1 MKMIPSKILVLLI
14 LLTSC
19 GFKVVDKSK
28 QNNFFINKINTE
40 GDRRVNFI
48 LKNELLNN
56 SVKNSQNQIRLDIN
70 SKKVKTIK
78 EKNIKNQV
86 TKYEINLNIDLKVK
100 FANTNREFNVSSSSN
115 GDYSVADNYSST
127 LSNEKKLIENLVE
140 NISEDI
146 LKKIGSK
153 INDL

>member
-1 MKMIPSKILVLLI
+1 MRKIQPKILILLI

-19 GFKVVDKSK
+19 GFKVIDNSK
-28 QNNFFINKINTE
+28 QSDFYINEINTV

-48 LKNELLNN
+48 LKNEL
-56 SVKNSQNQIRLDIN
+56 IRN
-70 SKKVKTIK
+70 SKKDSLNQINLEITSKKIKKIK

-86 TKYEINLNIDLKVK
+86 TKYEINLNVELKVK
-100 FANTNREFNVSSSSN
+100 ITSKDKMFKISSSSN
-115 GDYSVADNYSST
+115 GNYSVADNYSST

-146 LKKIGSK
+146 IKKISSN

>member
-1 MKMIPSKILVLLI
+1 MRKIQPKILILLI

-19 GFKVVDKSK
+19 GFKVIDKSK
-28 QNNFFINKINTE
+28 QSDFFIKEINTV

-48 LKNELLNN
+48 LKNEL
-56 SVKNSQNQIRLDIN
+56 IRN
-70 SKKVKTIK
+70 SKKDSLNQINLEITSKKIKEIK

-86 TKYEINLNIDLKVK
+86 TKYGINLNVELNVKVINK
-100 FANTNREFNVSSSSN
+100 DKLFKISSSSN
-115 GDYSVADNYSST
+115 GNYSVADNYSST

-140 NISEDI
+140 NISKDI
-146 LKKIGSK
+146 IKKISSN

>member
-1 MKMIPSKILVLLI
+1 MRKIQPKILILLI

-19 GFKVVDKSK
+19 GFKVIDKSK
-28 QNNFFINKINTE
+28 QSDFFIKEINTV

-48 LKNELLNN
+48 LKNEL
-56 SVKNSQNQIRLDIN
+56 IRN
-70 SKKVKTIK
+70 SKKDSLNQINLEITSKKIKEIK

-86 TKYEINLNIDLKVK
+86 TKYGINLNVELNVKVTSK
-100 FANTNREFNVSSSSN
+100 DKLFKISSSSN
-115 GDYSVADNYSST
+115 GNYSVADNYSST

-146 LKKIGSK
+146 IKKISSN

>member
-1 MKMIPSKILVLLI
+1 MRKIQPKILILLI

-19 GFKVVDKSK
+19 GFKVIDKSK
-28 QNNFFINKINTE
+28 QSDFYINEINTV

-48 LKNELLNN
+48 LKNEL
-56 SVKNSQNQIRLDIN
+56 IRN
-70 SKKVKTIK
+70 SKKDSLNQINLEITSKKIKKIK

-86 TKYEINLNIDLKVK
+86 TKYEINLNVELKVK
-100 FANTNREFNVSSSSN
+100 ITSKDKMFKISSSSN
-115 GDYSVADNYSST
+115 GNYSVADNYSST

-146 LKKIGSK
+146 IKKISSN

>member
-1 MKMIPSKILVLLI
+1 MRKIQPKILILLI

-19 GFKVVDKSK
+19 GFKVIDKSK
-28 QNNFFINKINTE
+28 QSDFFIKEINTV

-48 LKNELLNN
+48 LKNEL
-56 SVKNSQNQIRLDIN
+56 IRN
-70 SKKVKTIK
+70 SKKNSLNQINLEITSKKIKEIK

-86 TKYEINLNIDLKVK
+86 TKYGINLNVELNVKVINK
-100 FANTNREFNVSSSSN
+100 DKLFKISSSSN
-115 GDYSVADNYSST
+115 GNYSVADNYSST

-146 LKKIGSK
+146 IKKKSSN

>member
-1 MKMIPSKILVLLI
+1 MKFLQLIPILLI

-19 GFKVVDKSK
+19 GFKVIDKSK
-28 QNNFFINKINTE
+28 QSDFFIKEINTV

-48 LKNELLNN
+48 LKNEL
-56 SVKNSQNQIRLDIN
+56 IRN
-70 SKKVKTIK
+70 SKKNSLNQINLEITSKKIKEIK

-86 TKYEINLNIDLKVK
+86 TKYGINLNVELNVKVTSK
-100 FANTNREFNVSSSSN
+100 DKLFKISSSSN
-115 GDYSVADNYSST
+115 GNYSVADNYSST

-146 LKKIGSK
+146 IKKISSN

>member
-1 MKMIPSKILVLLI
+1 MRKIQPKILILLI

-19 GFKVVDKSK
+19 GFKVIDKSK
-28 QNNFFINKINTE
+28 QSDFFIKEINTV
-40 GDRRVNFI
+40 GDRRINFI
-48 LKNELLNN
+48 LKNEL
-56 SVKNSQNQIRLDIN
+56 IRN
-70 SKKVKTIK
+70 SKKDSLNQINLEITSKKIKEIK

-86 TKYEINLNIDLKVK
+86 TKYGINLNVELNVKVTSK
-100 FANTNREFNVSSSSN
+100 DKLFKISSSGN
-115 GDYSVADNYSST
+115 GNYSVADNYSST

-146 LKKIGSK
+146 IKKISSN

>member
-1 MKMIPSKILVLLI
+1 MIKIQHKILILLI

-28 QNNFFINKINTE
+28 QSDFFINKINTI

-48 LKNELLNN
+48 LKNEL
-56 SVKNSQNQIRLDIN
+56 IRN
-70 SKKVKTIK
+70 SKKNSLNQINLEVTSKKIK
-78 EKNIKNQV
+78 EIREKNIKNQV
-86 TKYEINLNIDLKVK
+86 TKYEINLNVEVKVK
-100 FANTNREFNVSSSSN
+100 FLNRDTLFKINSSSN
-115 GDYSVADNYSST
+115 GNYSVADNYSGT

-140 NISEDI
+140 NISKDI
-146 LKKIGSK
+146 IKKISSN

>member
-1 MKMIPSKILVLLI
+1 MRKIQPKILILLI

-19 GFKVVDKSK
+19 GFKVIDKSK
-28 QNNFFINKINTE
+28 QSDFYINEINTV

-48 LKNELLNN
+48 LKNEL
-56 SVKNSQNQIRLDIN
+56 IRN
-70 SKKVKTIK
+70 SKKDSLNQINLEITSKKIKEIK

-86 TKYEINLNIDLKVK
+86 TKYGINLNVELNVKVTSK
-100 FANTNREFNVSSSSN
+100 DKLFKISSSSN
-115 GDYSVADNYSST
+115 GNYSVADNYSST

-146 LKKIGSK
+146 IKKISSN

>member
-1 MKMIPSKILVLLI
+1 MIPSKILVLLI

-56 SVKNSQNQIRLDIN
+56 SVKNSQNQINLDIN

>member
-1 MKMIPSKILVLLI
+1 MRKIQPKILILLI

-19 GFKVVDKSK
+19 GFKVIDKSK
-28 QNNFFINKINTE
+28 QSDFFIKEINTV

-48 LKNELLNN
+48 LKNEL
-56 SVKNSQNQIRLDIN
+56 IRN
-70 SKKVKTIK
+70 SKKNSLNQINLEITSKKIKEIK

-86 TKYEINLNIDLKVK
+86 TKYGINLNVELNVKVTSK
-100 FANTNREFNVSSSSN
+100 DKLFKISSSSN
-115 GDYSVADNYSST
+115 GNYSVADNYSST

-146 LKKIGSK
+146 IKKISSN

>member
-1 MKMIPSKILVLLI
+1 MRKIQPKILILLI

-19 GFKVVDKSK
+19 GFKVIDKSK
-28 QNNFFINKINTE
+28 QSDFFIKEINTV

-48 LKNELLNN
+48 LKNEL
-56 SVKNSQNQIRLDIN
+56 IRN
-70 SKKVKTIK
+70 SKKDSLNQINLEITSKKIKEIK

-86 TKYEINLNIDLKVK
+86 TKYEINLNVELKVK
-100 FANTNREFNVSSSSN
+100 ITSKDKMFKISSSSN
-115 GDYSVADNYSST
+115 GNYSVADNYSST
-127 LSNEKKLIENLVE
+127 LSNEKKLIEYLVE

-146 LKKIGSK
+146 IKKISSN

>member
-1 MKMIPSKILVLLI
+1 MRKIQPKILILLI

-19 GFKVVDKSK
+19 GFKVIDKSK
-28 QNNFFINKINTE
+28 QSDFFIKEINTV

-48 LKNELLNN
+48 LKNEL
-56 SVKNSQNQIRLDIN
+56 IRN
-70 SKKVKTIK
+70 SKKDSLNQINLEITSKKIKEIK

-86 TKYEINLNIDLKVK
+86 TKYGINLNVELNVKVTSK
-100 FANTNREFNVSSSSN
+100 DKLFKISSSSN
-115 GDYSVADNYSST
+115 GNYSVADNYSST

-140 NISEDI
+140 NISKDI
-146 LKKIGSK
+146 IKKISSN

>member
-1 MKMIPSKILVLLI
+1 MRKIQPKILILLI

-19 GFKVVDKSK
+19 GFKVIDKSK
-28 QNNFFINKINTE
+28 QSDFFIKEINTV

-48 LKNELLNN
+48 LKNEL
-56 SVKNSQNQIRLDIN
+56 IRN
-70 SKKVKTIK
+70 SKKNSLNQINLEITSKKIKEIK

-86 TKYEINLNIDLKVK
+86 TKYGINLNVELNVKVINK
-100 FANTNREFNVSSSSN
+100 DKLFKISSSSN
-115 GDYSVADNYSST
+115 GNYSVADNYSST

-146 LKKIGSK
+146 IKKISSN

>member
-1 MKMIPSKILVLLI
+1 MRKIQPKILILLI

-19 GFKVVDKSK
+19 GFKVIDKSK
-28 QNNFFINKINTE
+28 QSDFYINEINTV

-48 LKNELLNN
+48 LKNEL
-56 SVKNSQNQIRLDIN
+56 IRN
-70 SKKVKTIK
+70 SKKDSLNQINLEITSKKIKKIK

-86 TKYEINLNIDLKVK
+86 TKYEINLNVELKVK
-100 FANTNREFNVSSSSN
+100 ITSKDKMFKISSSSN
-115 GDYSVADNYSST
+115 GNYSVADNYSST
-127 LSNEKKLIENLVE
+127 LSNEKKLIEYLVE

-146 LKKIGSK
+146 IKKISSN

>member
-1 MKMIPSKILVLLI
+1 MIPSKILVLLI

>member
-1 MKMIPSKILVLLI
+1 M
-14 LLTSC
+14 
-19 GFKVVDKSK
+19 
-28 QNNFFINKINTE
+28 
-40 GDRRVNFI
+40 
-48 LKNELLNN
+48 KNELLNN
-56 SVKNSQNQIRLDIN
+56 SVKNSQNQINLDIN

>member
-1 MKMIPSKILVLLI
+1 MRKIQPKILILLI

-19 GFKVVDKSK
+19 GFKVIDKSK
-28 QNNFFINKINTE
+28 QSDFYINEINTV

-48 LKNELLNN
+48 LKNEL
-56 SVKNSQNQIRLDIN
+56 IRN
-70 SKKVKTIK
+70 SKKDSLNQINLEITSKKIKEIK

-86 TKYEINLNIDLKVK
+86 TKYEINLNVELKVK
-100 FANTNREFNVSSSSN
+100 ITSKDKMFKISSSSN
-115 GDYSVADNYSST
+115 GNYSVADNYSST

-146 LKKIGSK
+146 IKKISSN

>member
-1 MKMIPSKILVLLI
+1 MRKIQPKILILLI

-19 GFKVVDKSK
+19 GFKVIDKSK
-28 QNNFFINKINTE
+28 QSDFFIKEINTV
-40 GDRRVNFI
+40 GDRRINFI
-48 LKNELLNN
+48 LKNEL
-56 SVKNSQNQIRLDIN
+56 IRN
-70 SKKVKTIK
+70 SKKDSLNQINLEITSKKIKEIK

-86 TKYEINLNIDLKVK
+86 TKYGINLNVELNVKVTSK
-100 FANTNREFNVSSSSN
+100 DKLFKISSSSN
-115 GDYSVADNYSST
+115 GNYSVADNYSST

-146 LKKIGSK
+146 IKKISSN